1 VTTTGLVFV
10 LGPPAT
16 PPAPSFWVLHRGVC
30 NSKNNGKNRKT
41 KSEKQAA
48 SNDDDSLFRTF
59 SFIHVGFRPNRQDLG
74 SSSLSALPLFGSRF
88 GFGSEALMTRNLCAH
103 FCSHYSIDAAAW
115 AVFWFYVFV
124 ANVWASS
131 FFDFRNRGEGNRKFE
146 GNSDHFR
153 IINICGIGRLGVFCM
168 SLGSSKQLFWYN
180 TSIKIY

>member
-59 SFIHVGFRPNRQDLG
+59 SFIHVGFRPNRQDPRHLVLIRT
-74 SSSLSALPLFGSRF
+74 SSLGSRF

-115 AVFWFYVFV
+115 AVFWFYVLSLMCGRHRF
-124 ANVWASS
+124 SY
-131 FFDFRNRGEGNRKFE
+131 FETEGKEFQ
-146 GNSDHFR
+146 
-153 IINICGIGRLGVFCM
+153 
-168 SLGSSKQLFWYN
+168 SSKGKAIIIGL
-180 TSIKIY
+180 